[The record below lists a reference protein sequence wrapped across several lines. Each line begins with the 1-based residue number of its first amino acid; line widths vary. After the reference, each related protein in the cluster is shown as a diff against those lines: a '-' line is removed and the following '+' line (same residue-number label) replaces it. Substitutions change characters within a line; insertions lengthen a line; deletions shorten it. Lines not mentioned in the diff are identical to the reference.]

1 MMARRP
7 WYKRYGGD
15 FVLGTMSLSLEEK
28 GAYSLCLDL
37 IYDRGGPIPDD
48 ARWLAG
54 VCGVSLRKWRSIRDR
69 LIETGKLVEKDGH
82 LMNARAGRE
91 LAERAD
97 EAEEHAENGAKGGR
111 KRAENALK
119 STRNLDENAAK
130 QERKVVENEADA
142 SENKDLAKAGLKPI
156 QKPDIYNPPTPQGGT
171 CDDPT
176 FREAVAAYPKAGTAT
191 VSVEAMAEAW
201 DEALAT
207 GAVSACGLLE
217 AVKAFAAGSYAAE
230 GGRPPRFDR
239 WLRKQLW
246 QMPPGFR
253 PSAAPLDWSGPWGL
267 LVSLRAE
274 MGAHADAFLRLSR
287 WDAER
292 GAIVT
297 TSPTAADRLKR
308 DAGHVLRAEKV
319 EIILEQ
325 AA

>member
-54 VCGVSLRKWRSIRDR
+54 VCGVSLRKWKGIRDR

-119 STRNLDENAAK
+119 TARKVDENAAK
-130 QERKVVENEADA
+130 RGQKVDENEAV
-142 SENKDLAKAGLKPI
+142 SRENNDLAQAGLKPN
-156 QKPDIYNPPTPQGGT
+156 QKPDIYNPPSPQGGT
-171 CDDPT
+171 CDNPI
-176 FREAVAAYPKAGTAT
+176 FREAVRAYPQAGTAT
-191 VSVEAMAEAW
+191 ASMEAMAEAW
-201 DEALAT
+201 DDALAT
-207 GAVSACGLLE
+207 GAVSASGLLA

-246 QMPPGFR
+246 QAPSASKPP
-253 PSAAPLDWSGPWGL
+253 AAPLDWSGPWGL

-292 GAIVT
+292 GAIIT